1 MPPPPDVRLR
11 IAPYDYAAAER
22 LCAVLDVSHVTA
34 QVLVRRGFGDPAQA
48 RAFLA
53 AEARHPLDA
62 FGGLREGAAR
72 ILEHVGR
79 GSRITVHGDYDV
91 DGVSATAV
99 LVRALRTL
107 GADVDWYLPSR
118 IDDGYGLAMA
128 TVERL
133 AARGTDLLVTVDC
146 AITAVDEVAAARA
159 AGVDVVVT
167 DHHAPRAD
175 GRLPDAPIV
184 HPQIGG
190 YPCPELCAA
199 GVAHLLARALLEAA
213 GMDPGAADAD
223 LDVVALATVAD
234 CVPLVGENRRLVRA
248 GLRAL
253 ASTRKPGL
261 QALMEVARVDPS
273 GVDAGA
279 IGFRLAPRINAA
291 GRLHRADAG
300 LELLLTADVA
310 RARAVAA
317 ELDAVNVERRDVE
330 TRILFEAEAQVA
342 AARSA
347 GPEPAAY
354 VLAADG
360 WHPGVIGIVAS
371 RIAERHHRPAVL
383 DRPGRRRG
391 HGLGALHPG
400 VRPARRPRRRERR
413 PAPPWRAPRRRGPDD
428 RARPRRRVPRGVRDP
443 RRRDADPRGPDA
455 RPADRRRRPRRRAA
469 PRPGGGAAAARALRD
484 GQPRPRAAGAERA
497 ARRPA
502 ADGGGAARL
511 VLAGGGRRAV
521 ALRRVR
527 TRQQPP
533 RRARRAGRRGRAA
546 GGESLQRRGRAA
558 ARAPPRAAGPPG
570 ADPRS
575 SASRPSKRRCWP
587 SSSATS
593 TRGRP
598 ATACP
603 PRSLDDLRGAA
614 DGLGGVERRAVR
626 DARGSGIAG
635 LLGDL
640 VASGAAVLAVTA
652 HAGQRAVAL
661 RDRVGGFAV
670 TTWGA
675 VETEPEL
682 ARGYPHVVAVDPPS
696 HAHLRALAEGLPGD
710 GWTHLAWGG
719 AELELARRVLAWELD
734 LRPQLAELYR
744 ALRTAAAPEG
754 SPAALGRERLFA
766 VLGGSGPQPR
776 SGRLAGRL
784 LRVLDELGLVEF
796 RRAEFSIAV
805 PPAAGRTELERSP
818 AFRAYAARLREGIA
832 YLSEP
837 PRTARRG
844 AAGGRRRLI
853 RSGP

>member
-62 FGGLREGAAR
+62 FGGLRDGAAR

-383 DRPGRRRG
+383 IALDGDEGTGSGRSIPAFDLLGGLDAASADLLRHGGHRAAAGLTIARGRVDAFREAFVTHAAATLTPEDLMPVQRIDAVVPGD
-391 HGLGALHPG
+391 ALHLGLAEELQRLAPFGMGNPDPALLVPSALLDDPRPMGEGRHVSFSLAAGGARSRCVAFGRGSSLPAGPG
-400 VRPARRPRRRERR
+400 EPVDAAVRLEVNRYNGAVEPRLVLRHAQPAR
-413 PAPPWRAPRRRGPDD
+413 PAPIQIVGEPPFEAALLAELERDLDAWAPGD
-428 RARPRRRVPRGVRDP
+428 RVP
-443 RRRDADPRGPDA
+443 
-455 RPADRRRRPRRRAA
+455 AA
-469 PRPGGGAAAARALRD
+469 L
-484 GQPRPRAAGAERA
+484 
-497 ARRPA
+497 
-502 ADGGGAARL
+502 
-511 VLAGGGRRAV
+511 
-521 ALRRVR
+521 
-527 TRQQPP
+527 
-533 RRARRAGRRGRAA
+533 
-546 GGESLQRRGRAA
+546 
-558 ARAPPRAAGPPG
+558 
-570 ADPRS
+570 
-575 SASRPSKRRCWP
+575 
-587 SSSATS
+587 
-593 TRGRP
+593 
-598 ATACP
+598 
-603 PRSLDDLRGAA
+603 LDDLRGAA
-614 DGLGGVERRAVR
+614 DGLGGGERRAVR

-675 VETEPEL
+675 VETEPDL

-744 ALRTAAAPEG
+744 ALRTAAAPAG

-837 PRTARRG
+837 PRTAQEELQEV
-844 AAGGRRRLI
+844 AVA
-853 RSGP
+853 